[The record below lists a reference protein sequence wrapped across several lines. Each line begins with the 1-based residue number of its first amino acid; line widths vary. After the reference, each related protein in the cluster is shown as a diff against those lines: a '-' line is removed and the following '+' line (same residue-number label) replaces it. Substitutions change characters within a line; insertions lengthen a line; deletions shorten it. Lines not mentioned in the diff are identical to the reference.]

1 VPPYLQAKINQAVIA
16 EAAFINPDD
25 DMFVSRIVK
34 RVVDQEGYTTST
46 IGYSPDRFDGGNY
59 FWDVEGLLTS
69 RPQASIVRQAPEF
82 YLRDSDK
89 NIDRNAVDIFASQVQ
104 EKVDELRPGQGFK
117 AGVNVSVRFAPEQSL
132 GFLEPMYEILLTRA
146 DGKVEQLTRDKNDR
160 IDIEYIPLGK
170 AKEIADANAVK
181 QLRELNEFKANW
193 RLRKQEGDRPW
204 PAGTPNEFL
213 NDFMTF

>member
-46 IGYSPDRFDGGNY
+46 IGYSPDRFDAGNY
-59 FWDVEGLLTS
+59 FWDVEGLFTS

-82 YLRDSDK
+82 YLRDNDN
-89 NIDRNAVDIFASQVQ
+89 NIDRNAVEIFTSQIQ
-104 EKVDELRPGQGFK
+104 ETVDGLRPDEGFK

-132 GFLEPMYEILLTRA
+132 AFREPIYEILLTRA
-146 DGKVEQLTRDKNDR
+146 DGKVEQLTRDTNDR
-160 IDIEYIPLGK
+160 IDIVYVPLGK
-170 AKEIADANAVK
+170 AKEIADANREK
-181 QLRELNEFKANW
+181 QFRELQEFKANW
-193 RLRKQEGDRPW
+193 RLRGQEGRRFPS
-204 PAGTPNEFL
+204 GPNDIF
-213 NDFMTF
+213 NDFP